1 MINKLIDY
9 SLKWRIPTLIIGLI
23 ICVMGWI
30 SWVYLQKEAY
40 PDVGDTQVTIIT
52 TYPGRAAEEVEQLVT
67 RPLERELNSVPKK
80 IVRRSKTI
88 FGLSVI
94 QITFEDGVDDYW
106 ARQRVLEKIATAD
119 LPEGV
124 EPELAPLTGPTGEI
138 YRYVLESTQG
148 HSAME
153 LRTIQDWVVI
163 PKLLEVS
170 GVADVLNFGGF
181 SKQYHVV
188 TTPEKLFSVNMSL
201 ADIIKV
207 IQENNVNTGGNILR
221 QGDQG
226 FAVRGM
232 GAIRTIKDIENT
244 LVSAHDGIP
253 VMVKHVAKVEEA
265 AAFQAGILG
274 FALKDDKGKIETED
288 QAVQGL
294 VAMRRGEN
302 ASSILEKLKTRID
315 DINASELPPGVKIKV
330 TYDRGELVDYTIRT
344 VTHTLFE
351 GVSIVAIVL
360 YFFLGSVRSS
370 LVVAVTIPLSMLFAF
385 FMMKI
390 SNIPANL
397 LSLGAIDFGI
407 IVDGAVVM
415 VENIIRRYKSASD
428 EELERGIIPLTFD
441 AAKEVGSEIFFSI
454 LIIVMAYIPI
464 FSFERVEGRL
474 FRPMATTLSFAICG
488 SMLFA
493 LTVIP
498 VLMTFFYR
506 KFAET
511 KDRSLLE
518 EDNKIYHKLEK
529 LYENS
534 IRFLVDRSKKTLVW
548 GSTLVLAVTLVG
560 WSQLGTEFL
569 PELDE
574 GAINIRC
581 FFPVGYSLQGANKLV
596 PKIKDTLIQHD
607 EVQLAITQLGRND
620 DGTDPYGPNRLE
632 ILVVLKDYKDWKKKV
647 SKKEFLGSLKE
658 ELSAKYPG
666 LTFLYSQ
673 PIMDNVTEAVTGSVS
688 DLAVL
693 INGQD
698 LTLMREIAKKT
709 IAVIE
714 KIPGATQVGVEQE
727 PPQDQLQISIDREA
741 AARYGVSVD
750 DIQTL
755 IETAIGAKPVSTLYA
770 ETGERFPIVT
780 RYSGAYRRDIQ
791 QVKNLVVIPEK
802 GTAKIPLS
810 QVANIKFSPG
820 QTIIQR
826 QNGLRQI
833 SIRIN
838 IQGRDQGGFVKE
850 AKEKVKEAIELPHGY
865 KMEWGGQYE
874 NLERASK
881 KLIVVI
887 PLTILLIY
895 GALFLH
901 YRNNRESLIA
911 MSCIPFALIGGII
924 ALLLRGYN
932 FNVSS
937 GVGFIS
943 LFGIATMSGVLFV
956 SRLKDLKE
964 KMDLKTAV
972 LTGAITQFK
981 PRLMTILLAAL
992 GLIPATMAQ
1001 GVGSDIQR
1009 PLATVIVGGLVT
1021 KLVLA
1026 LFVLPSLYY
1035 YFYREKN
1042 HADDK

>member
-1 MINKLIDY
+1 MIDKLIAY
-9 SLKWRIPTLIIGLI
+9 SLRFRIPVLLAGAFVCIL
-23 ICVMGWI
+23 GWL

-52 TYPGRAAEEVEQLVT
+52 TFPGKAAEEVEQLVT
-67 RPLERELNSVPKK
+67 RPLERELNSVPNK

-94 QITFEDGVDDYW
+94 QITFEDDVDDYF
-106 ARQRVLEKIATAD
+106 ARQRVLEKIAGAD
-119 LPEGV
+119 LPDGV
-124 EPELAPLTGPTGEI
+124 EPELAPLTGPVGEI
-138 YRYVLESTQG
+138 YRYVLESSEG
-148 HSAME
+148 HSAMD

-170 GVADVLNFGGF
+170 GVADVLNFGGYA
-181 SKQYHVV
+181 KQYHVV
-188 TTPEKLFSVNMSL
+188 TTPEKLFSMGLSL
-201 ADIIKV
+201 NDVIRS
-207 IQENNVNTGGNILR
+207 IQENNLNTGGNILI

-226 FAVRGM
+226 FAVRGI
-232 GAIRTIKDIENT
+232 GAIKTKEDIENT
-244 LVSAHDGIP
+244 QVSSHEGIP
-253 VMVKHVAKVEEA
+253 ILVKHVAKVEEA

-274 FALKDDKGKIETED
+274 YSLKNDKGQIEDEE

-302 ASSILEKLKTRID
+302 ATVVLEKLKSRIEE
-315 DINASELPPGVKIKV
+315 INSSELPKGVKLKV

-370 LVVAVTIPLSMLFAF
+370 LVVAVTIPVSMLFAF
-385 FMMKI
+385 LLMKLT
-390 SNIPANL
+390 NIPANL

-415 VENIIRRYKSASD
+415 VENIIRRYKNATP
-428 EELERGIIPLTFD
+428 EELKEGLIPLTYS

-454 LIIVMAYIPI
+454 MIIVMAYIPI
-464 FSFERVEGRL
+464 FSFERVEGKL

-488 SMLFA
+488 SMIIA
-493 LTVIP
+493 LTLIP
-498 VLMTFFYR
+498 ILMTYFYR
-506 KFAET
+506 KFGET
-511 KDRSLLE
+511 GDFNLLE
-518 EDNKIYHKLEK
+518 KENKIYHKLE
-529 LYENS
+529 LWYEKS
-534 IRFLVDRSKKTLVW
+534 IKYLLARSKKTVTWGISIVLVI
-548 GSTLVLAVTLVG
+548 TMFG
-560 WSQLGTEFL
+560 WAKLGTEFL

-581 FFPVGYSLQGANKLV
+581 FFPVGYSLQGANKIV
-596 PKIKDTLIQHD
+596 PDIKKTLIEHD

-632 ILVVLKDYKDWKKKV
+632 ILVVLKDYKEWKSKL
-647 SKKEFLGSLKE
+647 SKKAFLKE
-658 ELSAKYPG
+658 LKLELDAKYPG

-688 DLAVL
+688 DLAIL
-693 INGQD
+693 INGND
-698 LTLMREIAKKT
+698 LKEMRAIAQKMIK
-709 IAVIE
+709 VIE
-714 KIPGATQVGVEQE
+714 TIPGASQVGVEQE
-727 PPQDQLQISIDREA
+727 PPQEQLQIAINREA
-741 AARYGVSVD
+741 AARYGVSIN

-755 IETAIGAKPVSTLYA
+755 IESAIGAKGVSTLYA

-791 QVKNLVVIPEK
+791 KVKNLVVIPEK
-802 GTAKIPLS
+802 GAAQIPLG
-810 QVANIKFSPG
+810 QVADIKFSPG

-826 QNGLRQI
+826 QNGMRQV

-850 AKEKVKEAIELPHGY
+850 AQKKVAEEIQLPHGY
-865 KMEWGGQYE
+865 KVQWGGQYE
-874 NLERASK
+874 NLERAGK
-881 KLIVVI
+881 KLLFVI

-901 YRNNRESLIA
+901 YKNNRESLAA
-911 MSCIPFALIGGII
+911 MSCIPFALIGGIV

-956 SRLKDLKE
+956 SRVKHLKE
-964 KMDLKTAV
+964 HMETKKAILLGAV
-972 LTGAITQFK
+972 TQFK
-981 PRLMTILLAAL
+981 PRLMTIILAAL

-1021 KLVLA
+1021 KLILA
-1026 LFVLPSLYY
+1026 LFVLPSLYRVM
-1035 YFYREKN
+1035 FKDEVKDEN
-1042 HADDK
+1042 